1 MSDKYLGRLMK
12 HKDYHSVI
20 EIHKKVGDLYHWRV
34 SYPTCNN
41 MGKHGGEMK
50 EDLLKQDYVY
60 HYDESGE

>member
-1 MSDKYLGRLMK
+1 VKRRDVLKNK
-12 HKDYHSVI
+12 KKDIPSS
-20 EIHKKVGDLYHWRV
+20 L
-34 SYPTCNN
+34 TCNN